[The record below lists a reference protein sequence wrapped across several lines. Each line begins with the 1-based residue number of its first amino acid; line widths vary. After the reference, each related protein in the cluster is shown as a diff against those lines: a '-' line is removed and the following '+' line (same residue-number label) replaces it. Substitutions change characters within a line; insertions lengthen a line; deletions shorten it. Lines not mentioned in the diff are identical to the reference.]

1 MTPTLKDKK
10 DFQII
15 QKKIAKISLQLL
27 EEKYADERKQNQ
39 HLNNLFE
46 RLHLD
51 LKFFQ
56 QDLKESSNAT
66 GNTLSDYRRI
76 YLELLD
82 TQRKLLAEMKS
93 WF

>member
-1 MTPTLKDKK
+1 MSLDPK
-10 DFQII
+10 IE
-15 QKKIAKISLQLL
+15 QKIKLL

-56 QDLKESSNAT
+56 QDFKNQAMQQEIPYPTINGSILNC
-66 GNTLSDYRRI
+66 
-76 YLELLD
+76 
-82 TQRKLLAEMKS
+82 
-93 WF
+93 